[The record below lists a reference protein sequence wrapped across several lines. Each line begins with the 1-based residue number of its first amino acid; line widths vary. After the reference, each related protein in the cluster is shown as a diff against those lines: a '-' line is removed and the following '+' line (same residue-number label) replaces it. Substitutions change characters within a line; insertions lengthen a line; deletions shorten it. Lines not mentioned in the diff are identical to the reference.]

1 MSVVYITILAL
12 RPSYILIN
20 KEKCDLAKYQRNNT
34 ILCVI
39 NKLIDFIYFVNIYK
53 FIFQKCK
60 LSRHYIT
67 DFELTLTIC
76 DEQTV
81 LKSLIIM
88 GS

>member
-1 MSVVYITILAL
+1 MY
-12 RPSYILIN
+12 
-20 KEKCDLAKYQRNNT
+20 
-34 ILCVI
+34 
-39 NKLIDFIYFVNIYK
+39 KL
-53 FIFQKCK
+53 IFQKCK

-88 GS
+88 ES